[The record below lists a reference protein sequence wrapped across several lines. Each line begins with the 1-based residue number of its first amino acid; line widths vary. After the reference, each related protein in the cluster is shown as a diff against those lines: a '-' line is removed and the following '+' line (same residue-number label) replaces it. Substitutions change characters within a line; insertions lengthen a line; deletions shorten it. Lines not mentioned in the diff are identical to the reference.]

1 VLPIRPGKE
10 KDAIAWLKQAEVEGG
25 ENLSSQYLG
34 PEGGT
39 VEAAL
44 LNLAGAV
51 GNLGT
56 DINNTL
62 ATETVFQT
70 GFDPLEGGFRAPEG
84 SFDKFDQWIE
94 VLPTDQVV
102 ALEYFPEV

>member
-1 VLPIRPGKE
+1 MG
-10 KDAIAWLKQAEVEGG
+10 
-25 ENLSSQYLG
+25 SQYLG
-34 PEGGT
+34 PEGDT
-39 VEAAL
+39 VEEAL
-44 LNLAGAV
+44 LNLAAAV

-102 ALEYFPEV
+102 AIDYFPNE